1 VIAGPLRA
9 IVVGSGLAGLAAA
22 RRLEARGAQVVLLEA
37 RTRVGGSLAAE
48 PPRLFPCVLP
58 RSAPRLL
65 ALLHELG
72 MSEQVAR
79 EPLVRVLVPGRG
91 GPRLRSTSMRSALRG
106 DPLGG
111 LRLAR
116 LQSIAEWLGA
126 RVDPGRPDLETR
138 LDDRSVA
145 DLCSLYL
152 GRRAY
157 RSLLAPLVESALGL
171 DARET
176 SRELLFTWLGP
187 AGDVELSLAH
197 GLSALPGRIA
207 RALSGV
213 RLRSRAVA
221 VLEGGRGVRLESGE
235 LLRAD
240 AVVLGVAPQEVLRL
254 VGDLGHVEREIL
266 SGCRSSTEHWLALEC
281 TAQIRPAAPL
291 GWCDG
296 LALFDA
302 TRDGANGTTLMLRAR
317 AKADPA
323 TLVARVEP
331 LLPGLSRQLREQHA
345 YLREGV
351 PAFGVGHFRRVARLF
366 SEAARR
372 RERHVHLCGDYL
384 VGPDAESKIASGERA
399 AQSVLAGYS

>member
-1 VIAGPLRA
+1 VRA
-9 IVVGSGLAGLAAA
+9 AAQRAAPARAAA
-22 RRLEARGAQVVLLEA
+22 R
-37 RTRVGGSLAAE
+37 AE
-48 PPRLFPCVLP
+48 
-58 RSAPRLL
+58 
-65 ALLHELG
+65 HI
-72 MSEQVAR
+72 AR
-79 EPLVRVLVPGRG
+79 EPLLRALVPGRG
-91 GPRLRSTSMRSALRG
+91 GPRLRPITTRSALRG

-171 DARET
+171 DPRET
-176 SRELLFTWLGP
+176 SRELFFTWLGP
-187 AGDVELSLAH
+187 AADVELSLAH

-207 RALSGV
+207 RGLCDV
-213 RLRSRAVA
+213 RLRARAAA
-221 VLEGGRGVRLESGE
+221 VLDGGRGVRLESGE

-240 AVVLGVAPQEVLRL
+240 AVVLAVAPGEVLRL
-254 VGDLGHVEREIL
+254 VEDLGHVEREIL
-266 SGCRSSTEHWLALEC
+266 AGCRSSSEHWLALEC
-281 TAQIRPAAPL
+281 GAQIRPAARL

-296 LALFDA
+296 LAAFFDA
-302 TRDGANGTTLMLRAR
+302 TPDGARVLLRAR
-317 AKADPA
+317 QELDPA
-323 TLVARVEP
+323 ALVARAESLVP
-331 LLPGLSRQLREQHA
+331 DLSRQVRERHA

-351 PAFGVGHFRRVARLF
+351 PGFGIGHFRKIARLF

-372 RERHVHLCGDYL
+372 RERSIHLCGDYL
-384 VGPDAESKIASGERA
+384 VGPDAEAKIASGQRA
-399 AQSVLAGYS
+399 AESALAAYSA